1 MKSALSVR
9 SMTAVFAA
17 MALAGC
23 TAIGAAGRIA
33 SAAGALDELKGSS
46 ASATVEAP
54 PPGWRVTTQEHV
66 DLWLHGFALLT
77 SDTGKVTFFSRG
89 YRQEMLA
96 LKKQRGVYTNLD
108 ANMQQLQQRFAASP
122 ALANAQFVAMY
133 FSSMQELAN
142 AIDLFV
148 RANGEPRRASDP
160 VQQQEIALL
169 AQNFP
174 SPADRN
180 WARLFMQSLQD
191 ESTRF
196 YHAYWTSEQQPR
208 GAGYAQVNQ
217 QWTAQWYPK
226 LARFLN
232 NTQQSS
238 GELSLSLPLG
248 GEGRTINGSIVS
260 NSVAVNF
267 PKSPDD
273 APQALFGFAHEAVAK
288 LVDEAV
294 RDNTTPA
301 EQRSGATAGYTGN
314 GAVRGGAILIEKTM
328 PDLAQAYMRYYLA
341 QTGATPPTGD
351 PRAAFEAA
359 FPLPTSIVDALR
371 QTFDSVLGGI

>member
-54 PPGWRVTTQEHV
+54 PPGWRVTTQEHG

-77 SDTGKVTFFSRG
+77 SDTGRVTFFSRG

-108 ANMQQLQQRFAASP
+108 ANMQQLQQRFAASQ
-122 ALANAQFVAMY
+122 A
-133 FSSMQELAN
+133 LAN

-208 GAGYAQVNQ
+208 GAGYAQGNQ

-248 GEGRTINGSIVS
+248 AEGRTINGSKVS

-301 EQRSGATAGYTGN
+301 EQRSGATAGYTGH
-314 GAVRGGAILIEKTM
+314 GAVRGGAVLIEKTM

>member
-1 MKSALSVR
+1 MKSALFVR
-9 SMTAVFAA
+9 GIATAVAA
-17 MALAGC
+17 VSLGGCAALGLAGKV
-23 TAIGAAGRIA
+23 A

-46 ASATVEAP
+46 TPTVETP

-66 DLWLHGFALLT
+66 DLWLHGFAMLT
-77 SDTGKVTFFSRG
+77 SDTGKVTFFARG
-89 YRQEMLA
+89 YKQDMTA
-96 LKKQRGVYTNLD
+96 LKKQRGAFTNLD

-133 FSSMQELAN
+133 FSSMQELSN

-160 VQQQEIALL
+160 MQQQEIALL

-191 ESTRF
+191 ESSKF
-196 YHAYWTSEQQPR
+196 YHAYWTSEQQTR
-208 GAGYAQVNQ
+208 GAGFAQVNQ
-217 QWTAQWYPK
+217 QWTAEWYPK

-232 NTQQSS
+232 NTQQAS

-248 GEGRTINGSIVS
+248 GEGRTINGGKVS

-267 PKSPDD
+267 PKTAD
-273 APQALFGFAHEAVAK
+273 AAPEALFGFAHEVVAK
-288 LVDEAV
+288 LVDEVV

-351 PRAAFEAA
+351 PRTAFEAA
-359 FPLPTSIVDALR
+359 FPLPTAIVSALR
-371 QTFDSVLGGI
+371 QTIESVLGGI